1 MNVSFISLGCDK
13 NRVNTEQMM
22 ALCLQAGHTVQEDC
36 SGSDVVVINTCG
48 FIESAKTEAIETIL
62 ETAQYK
68 QTGSMKGLVVT
79 GCLVQRYADEMRKEL
94 PEIDVLCGTGSYDN
108 IVDAANAALKGQQ
121 AAYMADM
128 TAAALDGGRNRLTPS
143 YTAYFKIAEGCSNTC
158 AYCIIPKL
166 RGRYRSRE
174 MASLLEEAR
183 ALSEAGVKELIVIA
197 QDITKYGMD
206 LPEHNRLLP
215 DLLRELCKLDFT
227 WIRLHYLYPDQI
239 TDELIET
246 IKTEEKVCNYL
257 DIPIQHA
264 SDAVLKRMG
273 RRTNNKEIR
282 GLIAK
287 LRKEI
292 PDIALRTTLISGFP
306 GETEED
312 HEILMQFVDDMEFDR
327 LGVFAY
333 SPEEDTPAF
342 SFENQV
348 PEEVKQDRRDEIME
362 LQQEIAFE
370 KSETMKGRT
379 LEVMIEGKVADENA
393 YVGRTYMDSPN
404 VDGLIFVNT
413 GLSLMSGDFLKVRV
427 TGASEYDLIG
437 EAEDE
442 FTE

>member
-1 MNVSFISLGCDK
+1 MEELYVFGTGNAQATHCYNTCFAIKDGNEFFMVDAGGGNGILGILEKMNVDMSHIHHIFVTHEHTDHILGIVWMVRMIATKMKKD
-13 NRVNTEQMM
+13 
-22 ALCLQAGHTVQEDC
+22 
-36 SGSDVVVINTCG
+36 
-48 FIESAKTEAIETIL
+48 
-62 ETAQYK
+62 QYI
-68 QTGSMKGLVVT
+68 G
-79 GCLVQRYADEMRKEL
+79 
-94 PEIDVLCGTGSYDN
+94 
-108 IVDAANAALKGQQ
+108 DAH
-121 AAYMADM
+121 
-128 TAAALDGGRNRLTPS
+128 
-143 YTAYFKIAEGCSNTC
+143 I
-158 AYCIIPKL
+158 YCH
-166 RGRYRSRE
+166 
-174 MASLLEEAR
+174 A
-183 ALSEAGVKELIVIA
+183 
-197 QDITKYGMD
+197 
-206 LPEHNRLLP
+206 
-215 DLLRELCKLDFT
+215 
-227 WIRLHYLYPDQI
+227 
-239 TDELIET
+239 ELIET

-348 PEEVKQDRRDEIME
+348 PEEVKQERRDEIME

-370 KSETMKGRT
+370 KSEAMKGRT

-437 EAEDE
+437 
-442 FTE
+442 

>member
-1 MNVSFISLGCDK
+1 MNITMLGTGNAMVTECY
-13 NRVNTEQMM
+13 NTCFVLQDGEKHLLVDGGGGNTLLRQ
-22 ALCLQAGHTVQEDC
+22 LKQAGFAWQDMREIFVTHKHVDHLMGIVWMIRMIATKMKKD
-36 SGSDVVVINTCG
+36 
-48 FIESAKTEAIETIL
+48 
-62 ETAQYK
+62 QYI
-68 QTGSMKGLVVT
+68 G
-79 GCLVQRYADEMRKEL
+79 
-94 PEIDVLCGTGSYDN
+94 
-108 IVDAANAALKGQQ
+108 DAH
-121 AAYMADM
+121 
-128 TAAALDGGRNRLTPS
+128 
-143 YTAYFKIAEGCSNTC
+143 I
-158 AYCIIPKL
+158 YCH
-166 RGRYRSRE
+166 
-174 MASLLEEAR
+174 A
-183 ALSEAGVKELIVIA
+183 
-197 QDITKYGMD
+197 
-206 LPEHNRLLP
+206 
-215 DLLRELCKLDFT
+215 
-227 WIRLHYLYPDQI
+227 
-239 TDELIET
+239 ELIET

-342 SFENQV
+342 SLENQV
-348 PEEVKQDRRDEIME
+348 PEEVKQERRDEIME

-370 KSETMKGRT
+370 KSEAMKGRT